1 MTTTQ
6 FKEMGRL
13 VVTSDCG
20 QLAIVDGF
28 CKISGERY
36 SVIVWKADWRKYAE
50 GVYSAADCF
59 PYLPQS
65 ELDIII
71 TGIITRN

>member
-1 MTTTQ
+1 MTTK

-13 VVTSDCG
+13 IVTSDCG
-20 QLAIVDGF
+20 QLAFIDGF

-36 SVIVWKADWRKYAE
+36 SVTVWYNDWRKYAK

-59 PYLPQS
+59 PYLPES
-65 ELDIII
+65 DLDIII
-71 TGIITRN
+71 TGIIERN